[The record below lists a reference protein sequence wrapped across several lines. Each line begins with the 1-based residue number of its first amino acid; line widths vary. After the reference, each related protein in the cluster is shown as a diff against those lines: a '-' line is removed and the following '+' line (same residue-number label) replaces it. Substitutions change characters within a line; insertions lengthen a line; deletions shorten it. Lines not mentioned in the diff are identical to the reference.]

1 MPGKRNEM
9 SRCQSTENVSLAE
22 RLLEHDNEG
31 YFERRDGTRIQAEES
46 ASMSGVHTRV
56 KCDAIITDVS
66 RRGMRLLATEQFAI
80 GSTVIVEWGRGFV
93 PCTVRYC
100 RPAERGWVIGV
111 EAETLPGV
119 VRLVSELMQSAQLR
133 NRSLLLPA
141 RICA

>member
-1 MPGKRNEM
+1 M
-9 SRCQSTENVSLAE
+9 SRRPTSESISVAE
-22 RLLEHDNEG
+22 RLLQYENEAND
-31 YFERRDGTRIQAEES
+31 ERRDGTRIRAQES
-46 ASMSGVHTRV
+46 ASVSGVHTRI

-66 RRGMRLLATEQFAI
+66 RRGMRLTATEQFSI

-100 RPAERGWVIGV
+100 RPDDRGWVIGV

-119 VRLVSELMQSAQLR
+119 VRLVSELMQSAQER
-133 NRSLLLPA
+133 NRSILLPA

>member
-1 MPGKRNEM
+1 M
-9 SRCQSTENVSLAE
+9 SRRPSSESVSLAE
-22 RLLEHDNEG
+22 RLLEYDNEAPD
-31 YFERRDGTRIQAEES
+31 ERRDGTRIQAEES
-46 ASMSGVHTRV
+46 ASMSGVHLKI
-56 KCDAIITDVS
+56 KCDAVITDVS
-66 RRGMRLLATEQFAI
+66 RRGMRLTATAQFPI

-100 RPAERGWVIGV
+100 RPAGDRWVVGV

-119 VRLVSELMQSAQLR
+119 VRLVSDLMQSAQER